1 MRPTGIYPFRFLF
14 RGPLPLPRPAPCFP
28 YFAFVVFSTGE
39 KSLAARCTLR
49 SIFYF
54 LQYVTFSVLDEKKG
68 RKREG
73 EKKRSSHDS
82 SKKIR
87 GRLEFAS
94 LSSPTLHPSND
105 SFYGINRWFLR
116 SFSPLSFSTTVLRR
130 KRKEKKGKEKF
141 SRTRGEFSP
150 PSFNVRQRVAP
161 TTRRLI
167 APRRGVEPP
176 RA

>member
-14 RGPLPLPRPAPCFP
+14 RGPLPLPRPAPRFS

-68 RKREG
+68 RKRER
-73 EKKRSSHDS
+73 KKGRRTTVR
-82 SKKIR
+82 KKIR

-130 KRKEKKGKEKF
+130 KRKKKKRKGKILAYKGGALPLLSTSVNE
-141 SRTRGEFSP
+141 
-150 PSFNVRQRVAP
+150 
-161 TTRRLI
+161 
-167 APRRGVEPP
+167 
-176 RA
+176 